1 MSPAGRKMAP
11 VAEQLEALLRGT
23 DFGDAA
29 TERTMTNELRER
41 LEEDR
46 PLNVYCGYDPTSVDL
61 TLGHTLTMRKL
72 RQFQD
77 FGHRVTFLIGNF
89 TGLVGDP
96 TDKNKT
102 RPMLS
107 PEQLQANA
115 LTYAE
120 QAFRILDAE
129 RTTVRYN
136 ADWLS
141 KLTFAEVIQ
150 LAAHYTV
157 AQFLERESFAKR
169 YAAHEPIHLSEF
181 LYAIMQARDAVEL
194 ETDVQV
200 GGRDQLFNLMA
211 GRPLQREFGQK
222 PQVVITLP
230 LLVGTDGHEK
240 MSKSLGNYIALNDT
254 AQDMYGKVMSLPD
267 EAMRDYFVLLTSLPL
282 PEIDAVLG
290 GAPMEAKKRL
300 GREITATLHG
310 EPAALEAQGYFEATI
325 QRRET
330 PTEMQEYVLGG
341 EPEAARLDRVLRD
354 AGLAKSAAE
363 VRRLVE
369 QGAVLVN
376 GERATDFARAIVVGD
391 ELKVGR
397 HRFLRVVAG

>member
-1 MSPAGRKMAP
+1 MAP
-11 VAEQLEALLRGT
+11 VEEQLEVLLRGT

-29 TERTMTNELRER
+29 TERTMRNELRAR

-46 PLNVYCGYDPTSVDL
+46 PLRVYCGYDPTSVDL

-77 FGHRVTFLIGNF
+77 FGHQVTFLIGNF
-89 TGLVGDP
+89 TGLIGDP

-102 RPMLS
+102 RPMLT
-107 PEQLQANA
+107 PEQLAENA
-115 LTYAE
+115 RTYAA
-120 QAFRILDAE
+120 QAFRILDGE

-136 ADWLS
+136 ADWLG
-141 KLTFAEVIQ
+141 KLTFGEVIQ
-150 LAAHYTV
+150 IASNYTV
-157 AQFLERESFAKR
+157 AQFLERESFGKR

-211 GRPLQREFGQK
+211 GRPLQREYGQQ
-222 PQVVITLP
+222 PQVIITLP

-240 MSKSLGNYIALNDT
+240 MSKSLGNYIAMTDT
-254 AQDMYGKVMSLPD
+254 AREMFGKVMSLPD
-267 EAMRDYFVLLTSLPL
+267 ETMRDYYVLLTSMPL
-282 PEIDAVLG
+282 GEVDAVLVG
-290 GAPMEAKKRL
+290 PPMEAKKRL
-300 GREITATLHG
+300 ARTIAATLHG
-310 EPAALEAQGYFEATI
+310 DDAALEAQTYFESTI

-330 PTEMQEYVLGG
+330 PAEMQTHVLGT

-369 QGAVLVN
+369 QGGVLVN
-376 GERATDFARAIVVGD
+376 GERATDFARRLAPGD

-397 HRFLRVVAG
+397 HRFLRVMAG

>member
-1 MSPAGRKMAP
+1 VSPARRMAS
-11 VAEQLEALLRGT
+11 VEEQLEALLRGT
-23 DFGDAA
+23 DFGDEPTA
-29 TERTMTNELRER
+29 RTMRAELRER
-41 LEEDR
+41 LQEDR

-107 PEQLQANA
+107 PEQLEANA
-115 LTYAE
+115 RTYAA

-129 RTTVRYN
+129 RTAVRYN

-141 KLTFAEVIQ
+141 KLMFAEVIQ

-157 AQFLERESFAKR
+157 AQFLERESFQKR

-240 MSKSLGNYIALNDT
+240 MSKSLGNYIALTDSAND
-254 AQDMYGKVMSLPD
+254 MFGKVMSLPD
-267 EAMRDYFVLLTSLPL
+267 HAMRDYFVLLTSTPL
-282 PEIDAVLG
+282 GEIDAILG
-290 GAPMEAKKRL
+290 GSPMEAKKRL
-300 GREITATLHG
+300 ALDITAGLNG
-310 EPAALEAQGYFEATI
+310 ARAATEARDYFEATI

-330 PTEMQEYVLGG
+330 PLEMQEHALSSD
-341 EPEAARLDRVLRD
+341 PEGARLDRILRD

-369 QGAVLVN
+369 QGAVEVN
-376 GERATDFARAIVVGD
+376 GARATDFAFALRAGD
-391 ELKVGR
+391 EVKVGR

>member
-1 MSPAGRKMAP
+1 MSPARRMAP
-11 VAEQLEALLRGT
+11 VDEQVEALLRGT
-23 DFGDAA
+23 DFGDPA
-29 TERTMTNELRER
+29 TERTMRAELRER

-102 RPMLS
+102 RPMLTT
-107 PEQLQANA
+107 EQLATNA
-115 LTYAE
+115 QTYAE

-129 RTTVRYN
+129 RTAVRYN

-169 YAAHEPIHLSEF
+169 YAAHEPIHLSES

-194 ETDVQV
+194 EADVQV

-211 GRPLQREFGQK
+211 GRPLQREFGQR

-240 MSKSLGNYIALNDT
+240 MSKSLGNYIAMTDT
-254 AQDMYGKVMSLPD
+254 AQEMFGKVMSLPD
-267 EAMRDYFVLLTSLPL
+267 ETMRDYYVLLTALPL
-282 PEIDAVLG
+282 DEIESVLAG
-290 GAPMEAKKRL
+290 PPMEAKKRL
-300 GREITATLHG
+300 GREIAGSLHG
-310 EPAALEAQGYFEATI
+310 DTAAHEAQSYFEATI

-330 PTEMQEYVLGG
+330 PAEMQTYVLPA
-341 EPEAARLDRVLRD
+341 EPDAARLDRVLRE

-376 GERATDFARAIVVGD
+376 GERATDFATSLASGD

-397 HRFLRVVAG
+397 HRFLRVVGG

>member
-1 MSPAGRKMAP
+1 MAP
-11 VAEQLEALLRGT
+11 VEEQLAVLLRGT

-29 TERTMTNELRER
+29 TERTMRAELRER

-46 PLNVYCGYDPTSVDL
+46 PLRVYCGYDPTSVDL
-61 TLGHTLTMRKL
+61 TLGHTLSMRKL

-77 FGHRVTFLIGNF
+77 FGHQVTFLIGNF
-89 TGLVGDP
+89 TGLIGDP

-107 PEQLQANA
+107 PDQLGENA
-115 LTYAE
+115 RTYAE

-129 RTTVRYN
+129 RTTVRFN
-136 ADWLS
+136 ADWLG
-141 KLTFAEVIQ
+141 KLTFGEVIQ
-150 LAAHYTV
+150 LASHYTV

-211 GRPLQREFGQK
+211 GRPLQREYGQK
-222 PQVVITLP
+222 PQVIITLP

-240 MSKSLGNYIALNDT
+240 MSKSLGNYIAMTDT
-254 AQDMYGKVMSLPD
+254 ARDMFGKVMSLPD
-267 EAMRDYFVLLTSLPL
+267 ETMRDYYVLLTSMPL
-282 PEIDAVLG
+282 GEVDELLSGP
-290 GAPMEAKKRL
+290 PMEAKKRL
-300 GREITATLHG
+300 AREIAATLHG
-310 EPAALEAQGYFEATI
+310 ADAAHEAQEYFESTI

-330 PTEMQEYVLGG
+330 PTEMQTYTLGA

-376 GERATDFARAIVVGD
+376 GERATDFALSLTPGD

-397 HRFLRVVAG
+397 HRFLRVVGG

>member
-1 MSPAGRKMAP
+1 MAP
-11 VAEQLEALLRGT
+11 VEEQLTALLRGT

-29 TERTMTNELRER
+29 TERTMTAELRAR

-107 PEQLQANA
+107 PEQLAANA
-115 LTYAE
+115 ETYAE
-120 QAFRILDAE
+120 QAFRILDRE
-129 RTTVRYN
+129 RTSVRHN

-141 KLTFAEVIQ
+141 GLTFAEVIQ

-169 YAAHEPIHLSEF
+169 YSAHEPIHLSEF

-211 GRPLQREFGQK
+211 GRPLQREYGQK

-240 MSKSLGNYIALNDT
+240 MSKSLGNYIALNES
-254 AQDMYGKVMSLPD
+254 APEMFGKVMSLPD
-267 EAMRDYFVLLTSLPL
+267 HAMRDYFVLLTSMPL
-282 PEIDAVLG
+282 TEIDAVLE

-300 GREITATLHG
+300 GLEITATLHG
-310 EPAALEAQGYFEATI
+310 ERAALEAQRYFESTI

-330 PTEMQEYVLGG
+330 PAEMQEFELTG
-341 EPEAARLDRVLRD
+341 EPESARLDRVLRD

-376 GERATDFARAIVVGD
+376 GERTADFAQVLAAGD

-397 HRFLRVVAG
+397 HRFLRVVAARGGS

>member
-1 MSPAGRKMAP
+1 
-11 VAEQLEALLRGT
+11 
-23 DFGDAA
+23 
-29 TERTMTNELRER
+29 
-41 LEEDR
+41 
-46 PLNVYCGYDPTSVDL
+46 
-61 TLGHTLTMRKL
+61 MRKL

-89 TGLVGDP
+89 TGLIGDP

-107 PEQLQANA
+107 PEQLEANA
-115 LTYAE
+115 RTYAE
-120 QAFRILDAE
+120 QAFRILDPE
-129 RTTVRYN
+129 RTQVRYN

-150 LAAHYTV
+150 IAAPYTV
-157 AQFLERESFAKR
+157 AQFLERDSFAKR

-211 GRPLQREFGQK
+211 GRPLQREFGQR

-240 MSKSLGNYIALNDT
+240 MSKSLGNYIALTDS
-254 AQDMYGKVMSLPD
+254 AVDMFGKVMSLPD
-267 EAMRDYFVLLTSLPL
+267 HAMRDYFVLLTSLPL
-282 PEIDAVLG
+282 DEIDELLSG
-290 GAPMEAKKRL
+290 PPMTAKKLL
-300 GREITATLHG
+300 GFAITAGLHG
-310 EPAALEAQGYFEATI
+310 VAAASEARDYFEATI
-325 QRRET
+325 QRGET
-330 PTEMQEYVLGG
+330 PEEMQEHVLPS
-341 EPEAARLDRVLRD
+341 EPERARLDRVLRD
-354 AGLAKSAAE
+354 AGLAKSTAE

-369 QGAVLVN
+369 QGGILVN
-376 GERATDFARAIVVGD
+376 GERAADFAKTLAPGD
-391 ELKVGR
+391 EVKVGR
-397 HRFLRVVAG
+397 HRFLRVVAT

>member
-1 MSPAGRKMAP
+1 MAP
-11 VAEQLEALLRGT
+11 VEEQLETLLRGT
-23 DFGDAA
+23 DFGDAQ
-29 TERTMTNELRER
+29 TERTMRTELRER

-77 FGHRVTFLIGNF
+77 FGHHVTFLIGNF

-107 PEQLQANA
+107 PQQLEANA
-115 LTYAE
+115 RTYAE

-129 RTTVRYN
+129 RTHVRHN
-136 ADWLS
+136 AEWLS
-141 KLTFAEVIQ
+141 MLTFAEVIQ

-211 GRPLQREFGQK
+211 GRPLQREFGQR

-240 MSKSLGNYIALNDT
+240 MSKSLGNYIALTDT
-254 AQDMYGKVMSLPD
+254 AAEMYGKVMSLPD
-267 EAMRDYFVLLTSLPL
+267 HAMRDYFVLLTSLPL
-282 PEIDAVLG
+282 SEIDELLSG
-290 GAPMEAKKRL
+290 PPMEAKKRL
-300 GREITATLHG
+300 ALAITASLNGAH
-310 EPAALEAQGYFEATI
+310 AATEAQEYFEATI

-330 PTEMQEYVLGG
+330 PDEMQEYALPPD
-341 EPEAARLDRVLRD
+341 PEGARLDRVLRD

-369 QGAVLVN
+369 QGAVTVN
-376 GERATDFARAIVVGD
+376 GERASDFTAALAAGD

>member
-1 MSPAGRKMAP
+1 MAP
-11 VAEQLEALLRGT
+11 VEEQLETLLRGT
-23 DFGDAA
+23 DFGDEG
-29 TERTMTNELRER
+29 TERTMRNELRER

-107 PEQLQANA
+107 PQQLEENGR
-115 LTYAE
+115 TYAE
-120 QAFRILDAE
+120 QAFRILDPE
-129 RTTVRYN
+129 RTAVRHN

-141 KLTFAEVIQ
+141 RLTFAEVIQ

-169 YAAHEPIHLSEF
+169 YEAHEPIHLSEF

-211 GRPLQREFGQK
+211 GRPLQREFGQR

-240 MSKSLGNYIALNDT
+240 M
-254 AQDMYGKVMSLPD
+254 
-267 EAMRDYFVLLTSLPL
+267 
-282 PEIDAVLG
+282 
-290 GAPMEAKKRL
+290 
-300 GREITATLHG
+300 
-310 EPAALEAQGYFEATI
+310 
-325 QRRET
+325 
-330 PTEMQEYVLGG
+330 
-341 EPEAARLDRVLRD
+341 
-354 AGLAKSAAE
+354 
-363 VRRLVE
+363 
-369 QGAVLVN
+369 
-376 GERATDFARAIVVGD
+376 
-391 ELKVGR
+391 
-397 HRFLRVVAG
+397 